1 MRRTRPRMS
10 RVMLVLSAAL
20 AVLATMAVQAR
31 LRALEVR
38 AAAGGPH
45 RAVVA
50 AATNLDRGTVLEEG
64 MLEVVQMPVR
74 YLPPGSIRDPGVASG
89 RVLAGPVA
97 AGEPLTE
104 ARLAPP
110 GGPVAALVPPGLR
123 AVPVPSA
130 LPSIAVVPGD
140 LVEVHATYAAGQ
152 PYTETVVTGAEVLS
166 VLASSSFGEEGAA
179 PATLLILVGPEA
191 AERLAHA
198 RAFADLSVALV
209 SAEGSPVR
217 EEETEVPGPS

>member
-31 LRALEVR
+31 LRALEAR
-38 AAAGGPH
+38 AAAGGPY
-45 RAVVA
+45 RPVVA
-50 AATNLDRGTVLEEG
+50 AATDLDRGTVLDEG
-64 MLEVVQMPVR
+64 MLKLVEMPVR
-74 YLPPGSIRDPGVASG
+74 YLPPGSIKDPGAAAG

-104 ARLAPP
+104 ARLAPS

-130 LPSIAVVPGD
+130 LPSSAVVPGD

-166 VLASSSFGEEGAA
+166 VLASSSFGEGAA

-198 RAFADLSVALV
+198 RAFADLSVAVV
-209 SAEGSPVR
+209 SPEGSPVR

>member
-31 LRALEVR
+31 LRAIEAR
-38 AAAGGPH
+38 AAAGGP
-45 RAVVA
+45 RRPVVA
-50 AATNLDRGTVLEEG
+50 AARDLDRGTVLDEG
-64 MLEVVQMPVR
+64 MFEVVEMPVR
-74 YLPPGSIRDPGVASG
+74 YLPPGSIQDPGAASG

-97 AGEPLTE
+97 AGEALTE

-130 LPSIAVVPGD
+130 LPSSAVLPGD
-140 LVEVHATYAAGQ
+140 LVEVHATYAGGQ

-209 SAEGSPVR
+209 SPQAWPA
-217 EEETEVPGPS
+217 EEETEVRGPS